1 MGLQD
6 IVIIKNLSFVFSGD
20 ASRLRQEHENLNA
33 AVAHTIE
40 FTGKMLMM
48 LHKRKALSDQELSE
62 LIQYYTQLASPNL
75 TLALQK
81 ARKDNNPL
89 TPEEANHLQEY
100 IDKAN
105 KGLPFSYDEINDY
118 YKLVEEAKK
127 DQPKDINPWP
137 LIALG
142 AFLRGLWLGSK
153 KQ

>member
-1 MGLQD
+1 MIMFPYQMR
-6 IVIIKNLSFVFSGD
+6 ISFV
-20 ASRLRQEHENLNA
+20 SRGKYMIGSIIA
-33 AVAHTIE
+33 IAIAVVCFGYAIYRA
-40 FTGKMLMM
+40 FKDFDN
-48 LHKRKALSDQELSE
+48 KKPPKELLDE
-62 LIQYYTQLASPNL
+62 LDRL
-75 TLALQK
+75 

-142 AFLRGLWLGSK
+142 AFLLGLWLGSK
-153 KQ
+153 KQD